1 MDNKN
6 LYDNNPLLNYEYKK
20 HLNLNKKIL
29 LNEQENKIFSFIKN
43 TLIKYNLFNKVIC
56 RIVGGWV
63 RDKLLNIEKNDNNI
77 INIDIDI
84 SITNMNSI
92 EFAKIL
98 NKELNQKEEK
108 LNIRLKDLS
117 KGKEFDLVCIP
128 IFGVKIDIVNIYINE
143 LKDAQRRDI
152 TINSIFY
159 NLNEDKIEDL
169 TEKGI
174 KDLENGIIN
183 TPINVEESI
192 EKNPIHI
199 LRIIRF
205 AIKFNFKIED
215 EIINYIIN
223 QNNKIKDLI
232 NDKNYYDKIK
242 VEFEKILELNNVH
255 IAIYLLYKFNL
266 LDLFLYISNFNY
278 EKNINILKKEEINI
292 VNLFI
297 IANYLLNL
305 ENIKFD
311 KNKLKFFN
319 VKLYLSLLNYVYIKY
334 LKKSNDCVL
343 INLKFPINI
352 LKTKNL
358 ITKNINYC
366 LEIINKNNYN
376 RIDVGNLIRKIHY
389 ENIILLIYVLITIE
403 YYDNY
408 IKNNSNLN
416 IINNFD
422 LNLILNIHN
431 KYLLFN
437 DYIEKEKLNEI
448 ENIKPLL
455 NINELIK
462 EFNLNESNE
471 ISNNIRIDI
480 INLQIDNPNI
490 SKENLYN
497 QLKCK
502 YLKNN
507 K

>member
-1 MDNKN
+1 MNND
-6 LYDNNPLLNYEYKK
+6 LYENNPLLKYEYKK
-20 HLNLNKKIL
+20 PLNLNKKIS

-63 RDKLLNIEKNDNNI
+63 RDKLLNIENNDNKVT
-77 INIDIDI
+77 NIDIDI
-84 SITNMNSI
+84 SITNMESI
-92 EFAKIL
+92 DFAKLL

-128 IFGVKIDIVNIYINE
+128 IFGLKIDIVNIYINE

-174 KDLENGIIN
+174 YDLENGIIN

-192 EKNPIHI
+192 EKNPVHI
-199 LRIIRF
+199 IRIIRF
-205 AIKFNFKIED
+205 AIKFNFKIGD
-215 EIINYIIN
+215 EIINYIIK

-232 NDKNYYDKIK
+232 NNKNYYDKIK
-242 VEFEKILELNNVH
+242 VEFEKILELNNAH
-255 IAIYLLYKFNL
+255 IAIYFLYKFNL

-278 EKNINILKKEEINI
+278 EKNFNILKKEEINI

-297 IANYLLNL
+297 IANHILNL
-305 ENIKFD
+305 EKIKYE

-319 VKLYLSLLNYVYIKY
+319 VKLYLILLNYVFIKY
-334 LKKSNDCVL
+334 LKKSNECVL
-343 INLKFPINI
+343 INLKLPINVI
-352 LKTKNL
+352 KTKNL
-358 ITKNINYC
+358 ITKNITYS
-366 LEIINKNNYN
+366 LEIINKINYN

-389 ENIILLIYVLITIE
+389 ENIILLIYILMTIE

-408 IKNNSNLN
+408 IKNNINLN
-416 IINNFD
+416 IISNFD
-422 LNLILNIHN
+422 LDLISNLEN
-431 KYLLFN
+431 KYLLFYN
-437 DYIEKEKLNEI
+437 YIEKEKLNEI

>member
-1 MDNKN
+1 MNND
-6 LYDNNPLLNYEYKK
+6 LYENNPLLKCEYKK
-20 HLNLNKKIL
+20 PLNLNKKIS

-56 RIVGGWV
+56 RVVGGWV
-63 RDKLLNIEKNDNNI
+63 RDKLLNIENNDNKVT
-77 INIDIDI
+77 NIDIDI
-84 SITNMNSI
+84 SITNMESI
-92 EFAKIL
+92 DFAKLL

-128 IFGVKIDIVNIYINE
+128 IFGLKIDIVNIYINE

-174 KDLENGIIN
+174 YDLENGIIN

-192 EKNPIHI
+192 EKNPVHI
-199 LRIIRF
+199 IRIIRF
-205 AIKFNFKIED
+205 AIKFNFKIGD
-215 EIINYIIN
+215 EIINYIIK

-232 NDKNYYDKIK
+232 NNKNYYDKIK
-242 VEFEKILELNNVH
+242 VEFEKILELNNAH
-255 IAIYLLYKFNL
+255 IAIYFLYKFNL

-278 EKNINILKKEEINI
+278 EKNFNILKKEEINI

-297 IANYLLNL
+297 IANHILNL
-305 ENIKFD
+305 EKIKYE

-319 VKLYLSLLNYVYIKY
+319 VKLYLILLNYVFIKY
-334 LKKSNDCVL
+334 LKKSNECVL
-343 INLKFPINI
+343 INLKLPINVI
-352 LKTKNL
+352 KTKNL
-358 ITKNINYC
+358 ITKNITYS
-366 LEIINKNNYN
+366 LEIINKINYN

-389 ENIILLIYVLITIE
+389 ENIILLIYILMTIE

-408 IKNNSNLN
+408 IKNNINLN
-416 IINNFD
+416 IISNFD
-422 LNLILNIHN
+422 LDLILNLEN
-431 KYLLFN
+431 KYLLFYN
-437 DYIEKEKLNEI
+437 YIEKEKLNEI

-471 ISNNIRIDI
+471 ISNNLRIDI
-480 INLQIDNPNI
+480 INLQINDPNI